1 MVNDVRNYSSTTL
14 GMSLLGAADVA
25 AESVALDS
33 LQGLPDPPF
42 TLILSAGTTSEEIV
56 LATEVSGSNVTVV
69 RAQAGTTARSHT
81 AGAPVVHGVTGEDLQ
96 DFQDHVQAVAGAHG
110 VAGTLVGTS
119 DAQTLTNKEIS
130 GADNTLTGIPG
141 DALVDVP
148 TDRFDGDVDA
158 ATLNGKRWVASAT
171 APVSPVEGEVWIDIS

>member
-14 GMSLLGAADVA
+14 GMALLSAVDVA

-42 TLILSAGTTSEEIV
+42 TLILSAGTTSEEVV
-56 LATEVSGSNVTVV
+56 LATEVSGSTVTVT

-96 DFQDHVQAVAGAHG
+96 GFQDHVQAVSGIHG
-110 VAGTLVGTS
+110 VAGVLVGTA
-119 DAQTLTNKEIS
+119 DVQTLTNKSIS
-130 GADNTLTGIPG
+130 GADNTLTDIPG
-141 DALVDVP
+141 DALTEVP
-148 TDRFDGDVDA
+148 TDRFDGVVNA
-158 ATLNGKRWVASAT
+158 GTLNGKRWSAQASAPT
-171 APVSPVEGEVWIDIS
+171 SPVTGDVWIDIS